1 MYLNTLFIVQEFK
14 AKYMP
19 IKINGLDHWRPI
31 DSFYY
36 GEYTTHGYTNTD
48 YAEDRHSQAFYEINI
63 ITRGTG
69 THYFGE
75 KTYPAKRGDVF
86 IIPPNILHGYDGG
99 VGFDV
104 YHLLLSPSFMQKNSA
119 NLMRL
124 PNYSTLF
131 HIDPMMRERVSD
143 KLHLHLSG
151 MDFDE
156 VYAHL
161 LEMETLDQ
169 GITVAE
175 GIMSEALATI
185 VIAKLCEV
193 HVRTHKNALD
203 TEGDGEL
210 LTSISYLYEH
220 YNEKVNIDDLIK
232 MARMSRTA
240 YLAKFKRVTG
250 TTPGKFVAQ
259 RRVEV
264 AKVLLSDQS
273 RSLARIAA
281 DIGCFD
287 TSHFIR
293 LFLQYT
299 DMTPSEFRASL

>member
-1 MYLNTLFIVQEFK
+1 
-14 AKYMP
+14 MP

-36 GEYTTHGYTNTD
+36 GDYVTHGYTNTD
-48 YAEDRHSQAFYEINI
+48 YAEDRHSQAFYEINV

-75 KTYPAKRGDVF
+75 RTYPAKKGDVF

-99 VGFDV
+99 IGFDV
-104 YHLLLSPSFMQKNSA
+104 YHLLLSPSFMQKNFT

-143 KLHLHLSG
+143 RLHLHLSG
-151 MDFDE
+151 TDFDE

-161 LEMETLDQ
+161 CEMESVDH
-169 GITVAE
+169 GASVADE
-175 GIMSEALATI
+175 IMSEALATI

-193 HVRTHKNALD
+193 HGRTYQSVLD

-220 YNEKVNIDDLIK
+220 YNERVNSADLLK
-232 MARMSRTA
+232 MAKMSRTA

-264 AKVLLSDQS
+264 AKNLLSDPS
-273 RSLARIAA
+273 RSLAKIASE
-281 DIGCFD
+281 IGCFD

-293 LFLQYT
+293 LFSQYT
-299 DMTPSEFRASL
+299 GMTPSEYRMLL

>member
-1 MYLNTLFIVQEFK
+1 
-14 AKYMP
+14 MP

-36 GEYTTHGYTNTD
+36 GDYITHGYTNTD

-69 THYFGE
+69 THHFGE
-75 KTYPAKRGDVF
+75 KTYPATRGDVF

-104 YHLLLSPSFMQKNSA
+104 YHLLLSPSFMQKNST

-124 PNYSTLF
+124 PSYSTLF

-151 MDFDE
+151 ADFDE
-156 VYAHL
+156 VCAHL
-161 LEMETLDQ
+161 VEMESIDH
-169 GITVAE
+169 GSSVAD

-185 VIAKLCEV
+185 VIAKLCDV
-193 HVRTHKNALD
+193 HGKTYSYVLD

-210 LTSISYLYEH
+210 LASISYLYEH
-220 YNEKVNIDDLIK
+220 YNEKVNIDDLLK

-264 AKVLLSDQS
+264 AMDLLSDPS

-281 DIGCFD
+281 EIGCFD

-293 LFLQYT
+293 LFSQHT
-299 DMTPSEFRASL
+299 GMTPSEYRTSL

>member
-1 MYLNTLFIVQEFK
+1 MGGKERV
-14 AKYMP
+14 MP

-36 GEYTTHGYTNTD
+36 GEYVTHGYINAN

-63 ITRGTG
+63 ITRGSG

-99 VGFDV
+99 AGFDV
-104 YHLLLSPSFMQKNSA
+104 YHLLLSPSFMQKNSTS
-119 NLMRL
+119 LMRL
-124 PNYSTLF
+124 PTYSTLF

-151 MDFDE
+151 DDFEE

-161 LEMETLDQ
+161 RQMEAIDKGTS
-169 GITVAE
+169 VAD

-185 VIAKLCEV
+185 VITKLCEV
-193 HVRTHKNALD
+193 CKSTQRKESDPVFD
-203 TEGDGEL
+203 DGFIA
-210 LTSISYLYEH
+210 SISYLYEH
-220 YNEKVNIDDLIK
+220 YYENVSIDALVK

-240 YLAKFKRVTG
+240 YLSKFKRVTG

-259 RRVEV
+259 RRVET
-264 AKVLLSDQS
+264 AKELLSDRQ
-273 RSLARIAA
+273 RSLASIAA
-281 DIGCFD
+281 AIGCFD

-299 DMTPSEFRASL
+299 GMTPSDYRAKL

>member
-1 MYLNTLFIVQEFK
+1 
-14 AKYMP
+14 MP

-36 GEYTTHGYTNTD
+36 GDYVTHGYTNTD
-48 YAEDRHSQAFYEINI
+48 YAEDRHSQAFYEINV

-75 KTYPAKRGDVF
+75 RTYPAKKGDVF

-99 VGFDV
+99 IGFDV
-104 YHLLLSPSFMQKNSA
+104 YHLLLSPSFMQKNFT

-143 KLHLHLSG
+143 RLHLHLSG
-151 MDFDE
+151 TDFDE

-161 LEMETLDQ
+161 CEMESVDH
-169 GITVAE
+169 GASVADE
-175 GIMSEALATI
+175 IMSEALATI

-193 HVRTHKNALD
+193 HGRTYQSVLD

-220 YNEKVNIDDLIK
+220 YNERVNIADLLK
-232 MARMSRTA
+232 MAKMSRTA

-264 AKVLLSDQS
+264 AKNLLSDPS
-273 RSLARIAA
+273 RSLAKIASE
-281 DIGCFD
+281 IGCFD

-293 LFLQYT
+293 LFSQYT
-299 DMTPSEFRASL
+299 GMTPSEYRMLL

>member
-1 MYLNTLFIVQEFK
+1 
-14 AKYMP
+14 MP
-19 IKINGLDHWRPI
+19 IKVNGLDHWRVI

-36 GEYTTHGYTNTD
+36 GDYITHGYTNTN
-48 YAEDRHSQAFYEINI
+48 YAEERHSQAFYEINI

-69 THYFGE
+69 IHYFGE
-75 KTYPAKRGDVF
+75 RTYPARRGDVF

-99 VGFDV
+99 DGFDV
-104 YHLLLSPSFMQKNSA
+104 YHLLLSPAFMQKNST

-124 PNYSTLF
+124 SAYSTLF

-143 KLHLHLSG
+143 KLHLHLFG
-151 MDFDE
+151 EDFEE

-161 LEMETLDQ
+161 SQMEAIDNGTSIAD
-169 GITVAE
+169 

-185 VIAKLCEV
+185 VITKLCEV
-193 HVRTHKNALD
+193 CGRTKGAESD
-203 TEGDGEL
+203 SEGDGDFL
-210 LTSISYLYEH
+210 ASISYLYEH
-220 YNEKVNIDDLIK
+220 YNESISTDTLVK

-250 TTPGKFVAQ
+250 TTPGKFVAE

-264 AKVLLSDQS
+264 AKDLLSDPS
-273 RSLARIAA
+273 RSLAKIAA
-281 DIGCFD
+281 EIGCFD

-293 LFLQYT
+293 LFLQHT
-299 DMTPSEFRASL
+299 GMTPSEYRAKL

>member
-1 MYLNTLFIVQEFK
+1 
-14 AKYMP
+14 MP

-36 GEYTTHGYTNTD
+36 GDYVTHGYTNAD
-48 YAEDRHSQAFYEINI
+48 YAEDRHSQAFYEINV

-75 KTYPAKRGDVF
+75 RTYPAKKGDVF

-104 YHLLLSPSFMQKNSA
+104 YHLLLSPSFMQKNFT

-143 KLHLHLSG
+143 RLHLHLSG
-151 MDFDE
+151 TDFDE

-161 LEMETLDQ
+161 CEMESVDH
-169 GITVAE
+169 GASVADE
-175 GIMSEALATI
+175 IMSEALATI

-193 HVRTHKNALD
+193 HGRTYQSVLD

-220 YNEKVNIDDLIK
+220 YNERVNIADLLK
-232 MARMSRTA
+232 MAKMSRTA

-264 AKVLLSDQS
+264 AKNLLSDPS
-273 RSLARIAA
+273 RSLAKIASE
-281 DIGCFD
+281 IGCFD

-293 LFLQYT
+293 LFSQYT
-299 DMTPSEFRASL
+299 GMTPSEYRMLL

>member
-1 MYLNTLFIVQEFK
+1 
-14 AKYMP
+14 MP

-36 GEYTTHGYTNTD
+36 GDYVTHGYTNTD
-48 YAEDRHSQAFYEINI
+48 YAEDRHSQAFYEINV

-69 THYFGE
+69 THSFGE
-75 KTYPAKRGDVF
+75 RTYPAKKGDVF

-104 YHLLLSPSFMQKNSA
+104 YHLLLSPSFMQKNFT

-143 KLHLHLSG
+143 RLHLHLSG
-151 MDFDE
+151 TDFDE

-161 LEMETLDQ
+161 CEMESVDH
-169 GITVAE
+169 GASVADE
-175 GIMSEALATI
+175 IMSEALATI

-193 HVRTHKNALD
+193 HGRTYQSVLD

-220 YNEKVNIDDLIK
+220 YNERVNIADLLK
-232 MARMSRTA
+232 MAKMSRTA

-264 AKVLLSDQS
+264 AKNLLSDPS
-273 RSLARIAA
+273 RSLAKIASE
-281 DIGCFD
+281 IGCFD

-293 LFLQYT
+293 LFSQYT
-299 DMTPSEFRASL
+299 GMTPSEYRMLL

>member
-1 MYLNTLFIVQEFK
+1 
-14 AKYMP
+14 MP

-36 GEYTTHGYTNTD
+36 GDYVTHGYTNTD
-48 YAEDRHSQAFYEINI
+48 YAEDRHSQAFYEINV

-75 KTYPAKRGDVF
+75 RTYPAKKGDVF

-104 YHLLLSPSFMQKNSA
+104 YHLLLSPSFMQKNFT

-143 KLHLHLSG
+143 RLHLHLSG
-151 MDFDE
+151 TDFDE

-161 LEMETLDQ
+161 CEMESVDH
-169 GITVAE
+169 GASVADE
-175 GIMSEALATI
+175 IMSEALATI

-193 HVRTHKNALD
+193 HGRTYQSVLD

-220 YNEKVNIDDLIK
+220 YNERVNIADLLK
-232 MARMSRTA
+232 MAKMSRTA

-264 AKVLLSDQS
+264 AKNLLSDPS
-273 RSLARIAA
+273 RSLAKIASE
-281 DIGCFD
+281 IGCFD

-293 LFLQYT
+293 LFSQYT
-299 DMTPSEFRASL
+299 GMTPSEYRMLL

>member
-1 MYLNTLFIVQEFK
+1 
-14 AKYMP
+14 MP
-19 IKINGLDHWRPI
+19 IKINGLDHWRQI

-36 GEYTTHGYTNTD
+36 GDYITHGYTNAN
-48 YAEDRHSQAFYEINI
+48 YAEERHSQAFYEINV

-69 THYFGE
+69 IHYFGE
-75 KTYPAKRGDVF
+75 KTYPATRGDVF

-99 VGFDV
+99 EGFDV
-104 YHLLLSPSFMQKNSA
+104 YHLLLAPEFMQKNST

-124 PNYSTLF
+124 PTYSTLF

-151 MDFDE
+151 SDFDE
-156 VYAHL
+156 VCAHL
-161 LEMETLDQ
+161 QQMEVIDRGTSVAD
-169 GITVAE
+169 GI
-175 GIMSEALATI
+175 ISEALATI

-193 HVRTHKNALD
+193 HGKTRGAEMD
-203 TEGDGEL
+203 SEGDGEFL
-210 LTSISYLYEH
+210 ATISFLYEH
-220 YNEKVNIDDLIK
+220 YNERVDISTLVR

-250 TTPGKFVAQ
+250 TTPGRFVAQ

-264 AKVLLSDQS
+264 AKDLLTDPS
-273 RSLARIAA
+273 RSLAKIAS
-281 DIGCFD
+281 DLGCFD

-293 LFLQYT
+293 LFLQHT
-299 DMTPSEFRASL
+299 GITPSEYRASL

>member
-1 MYLNTLFIVQEFK
+1 
-14 AKYMP
+14 MP

-36 GEYTTHGYTNTD
+36 GDYITHGYTNTD

-63 ITRGTG
+63 ITRGSG

-75 KTYPAKRGDVF
+75 KTYPATRGDVF

-104 YHLLLSPSFMQKNSA
+104 YHLLLSPSFMQKNSN

-124 PNYSTLF
+124 STYSALF

-151 MDFDE
+151 EDFDE

-161 LEMETLDQ
+161 LEMESIDQ
-169 GITVAE
+169 GGTVAD

-185 VIAKLCEV
+185 VITKLCEV
-193 HVRTHKNALD
+193 HGRSYKTVLD
-203 TEGDGEL
+203 NEGDGEFL
-210 LTSISYLYEH
+210 ASISYLYEH
-220 YNEKVNIDDLIK
+220 YNEKINIETLIK

-264 AKVLLSDQS
+264 AKDLLSDPS
-273 RSLARIAA
+273 RSLARIAT

-293 LFLQYT
+293 LFSQYT
-299 DMTPSEFRASL
+299 GMTPSEFRDIL